1 MSHGFRI
8 QIISCVTALIFI
20 CAYFLAH
27 PITGWCA
34 FILALMSIII
44 ISVETYQ
51 MLASRP
57 PEEPN
62 EKILG
67 EVKELRE
74 RLSSLEL
81 ALGPKREL
89 R

>member
-1 MSHGFRI
+1 
-8 QIISCVTALIFI
+8 
-20 CAYFLAH
+20 
-27 PITGWCA
+27 
-34 FILALMSIII
+34 MSIII